1 MNFLILLDGAKGA
14 GKSTVCDLLQLRL
27 PNTFF
32 TGYKQKPKEEDDR
45 AMMNVAI
52 QQVREHL
59 NAGENVVIH
68 NHLTAKRLQVFSQ
81 LGEECGA
88 MVLKYH
94 LTAPVE
100 VLLQRLR
107 QRDVSMGRETDEKR
121 FHAVHR
127 TQQAKDFSEFKSFD
141 TTTLSPEA
149 IAGRI
154 LRDIKGRTGHGAGG
168 ADA

>member
-14 GKSTVCDLLQLRL
+14 GKSSVCDLLQPKL

-32 TGYKQKPKEEDDR
+32 TGYKQKPKEEDDLV
-45 AMMNVAI
+45 MMDVATR
-52 QQVREHL
+52 QLREHL

-68 NHLTAKRLQVFSQ
+68 NHLTEKRLQAFSQ

-88 MVLKYH
+88 VVLKYH

-100 VLLQRLR
+100 VLLRRLR
-107 QRDVSMGRETDEKR
+107 QRDTSMGRETDEKR

-127 TQQAKDFSEFKSFD
+127 TQQAKDFSGFKSFD
-141 TTTLSPEA
+141 TTILSSED
-149 IAGRI
+149 IAESI
-154 LRDIKGRTGHGAGG
+154 LQDLKELSLIV
-168 ADA
+168 